1 MNDDFTTLRDL
12 IKKEIS
18 FIEGFKRLKANENNP
33 KYKEICDASNKRLQL
48 HLGTLRKLEDQ
59 GIDKYGKTKEDKY
72 NKLLKDII
80 NLNSEV
86 ITKSSDS
93 PNLIEHLNQLKNNV
107 GFLRDN
113 KRYNPLGFICQFIN
127 EIIK

>member
-1 MNDDFTTLRDL
+1 MIDDFNTLRDL

-33 KYKEICDASNKRLQL
+33 KYKEICDASSKRLQL

-59 GIDKYGKTKEDKY
+59 GIDKYDKTKEDKY
-72 NKLLKDII
+72 KNLLKDII
-80 NLNSEV
+80 ALNSEV

-93 PNLIEHLNQLKNNV
+93 PNLIKHLSQLKNNV

-113 KRYNPLGFICQFIN
+113 EANLLDSL
-127 EIIK
+127 IKDQVFVTL